1 MFYIGSDKPG
11 RYLMGDKPTNQFFFI
26 ERYERLADKLRVKV
40 EAGQKLQHPMIVN
53 RSLEGLQMSINMHA
67 GKEVERW
74 SIKKFALTNSQES
87 IQGIAQLADPLRY
100 QQTID
105 LFEEISQMIS
115 ELITVIP
122 FATYIPDGDGTLN

>member
-1 MFYIGSDKPG
+1 
-11 RYLMGDKPTNQFFFI
+11 MGDKPTNQFFFI